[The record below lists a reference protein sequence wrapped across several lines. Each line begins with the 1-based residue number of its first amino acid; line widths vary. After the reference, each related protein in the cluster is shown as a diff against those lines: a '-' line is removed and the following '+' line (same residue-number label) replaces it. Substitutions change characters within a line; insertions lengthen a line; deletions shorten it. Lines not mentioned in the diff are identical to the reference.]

1 MFTIQIL
8 MLSVMETVCE
18 LLFCFSG
25 FLEGTTY
32 VEF

>member
-8 MLSVMETVCE
+8 MLSAMKKVCE
-18 LLFCFSG
+18 LLFCFSA

-32 VEF
+32 MEF